1 MTKFDRIDRVNVDG
15 YGADY
20 EVEGVWNDKPY
31 KIKINCEYDGRDVE
45 PEPMEPGGFDPME
58 DWEAEPPFFDLL
70 CQSQRFIDLH
80 NEGYKIYETLP
91 TPS

>member
-1 MTKFDRIDRVNVDG
+1 
-15 YGADY
+15 
-20 EVEGVWNDKPY
+20 
-31 KIKINCEYDGRDVE
+31 
-45 PEPMEPGGFDPME
+45 MEPGGFDPME